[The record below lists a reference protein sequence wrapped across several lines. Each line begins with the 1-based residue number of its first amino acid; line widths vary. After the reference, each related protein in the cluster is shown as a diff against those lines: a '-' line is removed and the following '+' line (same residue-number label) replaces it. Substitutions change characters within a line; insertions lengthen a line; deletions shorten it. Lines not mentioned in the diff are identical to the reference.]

1 MENIQ
6 TTVRLYY
13 KGENAKREITHT
25 CNLPE
30 QETHSKLIGKIVNI
44 DGVAMKCWKVETID
58 IKRG

>member
-1 MENIQ
+1 MENVK

-13 KGENAKREITHT
+13 KGENAKREIIHT
-25 CNLPE
+25 SNLPE
-30 QETHSKLIGKIVNI
+30 QETHTKFIGRREII